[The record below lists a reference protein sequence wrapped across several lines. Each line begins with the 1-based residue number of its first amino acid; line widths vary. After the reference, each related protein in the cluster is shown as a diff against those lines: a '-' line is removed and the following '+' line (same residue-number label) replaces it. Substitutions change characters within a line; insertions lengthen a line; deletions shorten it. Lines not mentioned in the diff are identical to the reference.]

1 MSATSGLFAA
11 SGIGRLELDNRLV
24 VAPMTRISATTD
36 GLATQRMAD
45 YYERFPV
52 GGFALIVTEGIYT
65 DRAYAQG
72 YVGQPGL
79 TNLAQ
84 AHAWRSIVA
93 MIHANGGRIFAQLMH
108 AGALSQANRH
118 RSHTIGPSAVQPRGA
133 QMPIYAGSGPY
144 QLPRTMTEEDIRAA
158 IDGFAHAAKL
168 AIDIARFDG
177 IEIHG
182 ANGYLLDQFLTE
194 HTNLRTDHW
203 GESIP
208 NRLRITLET
217 ARAVRAAIG
226 ADVALGVRISQAKV
240 NDHAHKWRG
249 GEDAAQSIFGSLAA
263 APIDFVH
270 TTELEAWRPA
280 FADAGPSLV
289 QCARRAAPHLRIIA
303 NGGLHDPD
311 RALQVLDHGAD
322 LISLGRGALANPDWP
337 SRVARGVPLRTF
349 DGSMLSPLAEIK
361 ESEVRTSVAH
371 RLEDCA

>member
-1 MSATSGLFAA
+1 MSAVSKLFAA
-11 SGIGRLELDNRLV
+11 SRIGRLELDNRFV
-24 VAPMTRISATTD
+24 VAPMTRISATAD
-36 GLATQRMAD
+36 GLATQRMGD
-45 YYERFPV
+45 YYERFAV
-52 GGFALIVTEGIYT
+52 GGFGLIVTEGIYT

-72 YVGQPGL
+72 YANQPGL

-84 AHAWRSIVA
+84 AHAWRAIVD
-93 MIHANGGRIFAQLMH
+93 MIHAKGGRIFAQLMH

-118 RSHTIGPSAVQPRGA
+118 RSHTIAPSALQPRGT
-133 QMPIYAGSGPY
+133 QMPIYAGNGPY
-144 QLPRTMTEEDIRAA
+144 RLPRVMTEDDILDA

-194 HTNLRTDHW
+194 HTNVRTDRW
-203 GESIP
+203 GGSIP
-208 NRLRITLET
+208 NRLRITLQT
-217 ARAVRAAIG
+217 VHAIRAALG
-226 ADVALGVRISQAKV
+226 SHVALGVRISQAKV

-249 GEDAAQSIFGSLAA
+249 NEDTAQSIFGSLAD

-270 TTELEAWRPA
+270 TTEPQAWRPA
-280 FADAGPSLV
+280 FADEGPSLV

-303 NGGLHDPD
+303 NGGLHDGG
-311 RALQVLDHGAD
+311 RAVQVLDHGAD
-322 LISLGRGALANPDWP
+322 LLSLGRSALANPDWP
-337 SRVARGVPLRTF
+337 SRLAQGLPPRAF

-361 ESEVRTSVAH
+361 ESEVRTSVSQ